1 MTNVYKLSVDDIKR
15 VSTDYSKEFALAR
28 IAVLSTKPNSHK
40 IPITDELLRKSGDSI
55 KGKWVIAEY
64 DRWKRD
70 VTTHTPNTKIIGIIP
85 NNAEIEYV
93 VDEFGDTTMYVDAV
107 ISKLY
112 ATDVYDLFVKD
123 NFRNVSVEMSV
134 IADDENYINGVE
146 ELIFYS
152 VCVLGKDVN
161 GSCPNANMEII
172 RFSADEAN
180 KYFDNKISTSLEKME
195 QLTKMA
201 KRYKV
206 DKTAKSLSDDD
217 WSNVDKTELR
227 NTVIN
232 AQNKSELVKSVY
244 LKVEDDWEDAPSEK
258 LGYPVMQ
265 LKGGKFVYNRN
276 ALANAKARA
285 TQQNESEVLNKLEDI
300 YKKLKLDDG
309 KDEKMSKQN
318 DETRDVV
325 MEEEVK
331 AQEEQLEE
339 MGCGEKLE
347 DENKNED
354 DAVTKESEDTSKMEE
369 DNESD
374 SDDDSDDKEDEKK
387 DDEKMS
393 ELLAE
398 KDAKIA
404 EQETKLAELNTQLAE
419 LTKFKA
425 DIEEKERMSIVVQTL
440 AKIKERVSD
449 EDYAKF
455 EESGKSCKFE
465 EVTAWKNEV
474 LANLSEVLMS
484 AEKSENH
491 LRMDIGNIKDDKETT
506 SLWDRL

>member
-1 MTNVYKLSVDDIKR
+1 MDKVKMSIEDFSNYVED
-15 VSTDYSKEFALAR
+15 ENPELA
-28 IAVLSTKPNSHK
+28 IARCCFLSTRPNSH
-40 IPITDELLRKSGDSI
+40 ELVISEEVLRKYAPTI
-55 KGKWVIAEY
+55 LGKW
-64 DRWKRD
+64 
-70 VTTHTPNTKIIGIIP
+70 IIGNLNWSETDLQAHETEPHIFGYIP
-85 NNAEIEYV
+85 ENQDVEFVEKDGYV
-93 VDEFGDTTMYVDAV
+93 LAYIRAV
-107 ISKLY
+107 ISKIY
-112 ATDVYDLFVKD
+112 ATKVYDLFKKD
-123 NFRNVSVEMSV
+123 NFRNTSVEMLTTQ
-134 IADDENYINGVE
+134 DENKVVSSFNICG
-146 ELIFYS
+146 LT
-152 VCVLGKDVN
+152 VLGSRIN
-161 GSCPNANMEII
+161 GSCPDANMQMI
-172 RFSADEAN
+172 RFSAEEATEYLN
-180 KYFDNKISTSLEKME
+180 SKMSNIEKME

-201 KRYKV
+201 KRYKI
-206 DKTAKSLSDDD
+206 DKTAKSLSNDD

-318 DETRDVV
+318 DETKDDVV

-331 AQEEQLEE
+331 AQEKQPEE
-339 MGCGEKLE
+339 NKEKMGCGEKLE
-347 DENKNED
+347 DENKKED
-354 DAVTKESEDTSKMEE
+354 DAVAKESEDTSKMEE

-425 DIEEKERMSIVVQTL
+425 DVEEKERMSIVVQTL

-455 EESGKSCKFE
+455 EESGKACKFE